1 MAGRRQARTLV
12 RFFTLRALVT
22 LAATGAFA
30 GAGTVAGGGGS
41 AAADRSKHYYVALG
55 DSLAAGVQPDATG
68 RSMPTDRG
76 YVDDLYAQLSAADS
90 RLDLVNLGC
99 PGETTTSMIEGGIC
113 AYDHA
118 AAQLDAAARFLPA
131 HDNHVSLV
139 TLDIGANNIDQC
151 VSGGTLN
158 QQCVSDGLA
167 TIAVELSKIVDALRA
182 AAPEV
187 RIVAMNYYD
196 PFLAAW
202 LSGPAGQALAAQSV
216 QLLQVL
222 NGLEANVYASGDV
235 EVADVAAAFSTT
247 GFPPQGR
254 LAGVGT
260 VPLNVAR
267 FCQWIWMCAP
277 PPVGPNIH
285 ANDVGY
291 HVIADTF
298 DARLTS
304 PA

>member
-1 MAGRRQARTLV
+1 M
-12 RFFTLRALVT
+12 
-22 LAATGAFA
+22 AFA
-30 GAGTVAGGGGS
+30 VAGTIAVASGAG
-41 AAADRSKHYYVALG
+41 AADRSKHYYVALG

-68 RSMPTDRG
+68 RSLPTNRG
-76 YVDDLYAQLSAADS
+76 YVDDLYAQLSPADS
-90 RLDLVNLGC
+90 KLDLVNLGC

-113 AYDHA
+113 AYSHA
-118 AAQLDAAARFLPA
+118 AAQLDAAVRFLHA

-139 TLDIGANNIDQC
+139 TVDIGANNIDGC
-151 VSGGTLN
+151 VSGGSLN

-167 TIAVELSKIVDALRA
+167 AIADELPKIVDALRA

-202 LSGPAGQALAAQSV
+202 LIGPAGQVLASQSV
-216 QLLQVL
+216 QILQVL
-222 NGLEANVYASGDV
+222 NGLEASAYAAGDV

-247 GFPPQGR
+247 DFSTQVPLP
-254 LAGVGT
+254 GVGP

-267 FCQWIWMCAP
+267 ICQWTWMCAP

-285 ANDVGY
+285 ANDMGY
-291 HVIADTF
+291 QVIADTF
-298 DARLTS
+298 AARLT
-304 PA
+304 

>member
-1 MAGRRQARTLV
+1 MAGRRQARTPV

-22 LAATGAFA
+22 LAATVALA
-30 GAGTVAGGGGS
+30 VAGTVAAAGGAG
-41 AAADRSKHYYVALG
+41 AAERSKHYYVALG

-68 RSMPTDRG
+68 RSLPTDRG

-90 RLDLVNLGC
+90 KLDLVNLGC
-99 PGETTTSMIEGGIC
+99 PGETTTSMIEGGTC

-118 AAQLDAAARFLPA
+118 AAQLDAAVRFLHA

-139 TLDIGANNIDQC
+139 TVDIGANNIDQC

-167 TIAVELSKIVDALRA
+167 TIAVELPKIVDALRA

-202 LSGPAGQALAAQSV
+202 LSGPAGQAVATQSV
-216 QLLQVL
+216 QILQVL
-222 NGLEANVYASGDV
+222 NGLEANAYVAGDI

-247 GFPPQGR
+247 DFTTQVPLP
-254 LAGVGT
+254 GVGT

-267 FCQWIWMCAP
+267 ICQWTWMCAP

-285 ANDVGY
+285 ANDAGY

-298 DARLTS
+298 AALLT
-304 PA
+304 

>member
-1 MAGRRQARTLV
+1 MAGRRQAGTPV

-22 LAATGAFA
+22 LAATVAFA
-30 GAGTVAGGGGS
+30 VAGTVAVAGGAG
-41 AAADRSKHYYVALG
+41 AADRSQHYYVALG

-90 RLDLVNLGC
+90 KLDLVNLGC
-99 PGETTTSMIEGGIC
+99 PGETTTSMIDGGIC

-118 AAQLDAAARFLPA
+118 AAQLDAAARFLHA

-139 TLDIGANNIDQC
+139 TVDIGANNIDQC

-167 TIAVELSKIVDALRA
+167 TIAVELPKIVDALRA

-247 GFPPQGR
+247 DFTTQVQLP
-254 LAGVGT
+254 GVGT

-267 FCQWIWMCAP
+267 VCQWTWMCAP

-285 ANDVGY
+285 ANDAGY
-291 HVIADTF
+291 HVIADTLA
-298 DARLTS
+298 ARVS
-304 PA
+304 